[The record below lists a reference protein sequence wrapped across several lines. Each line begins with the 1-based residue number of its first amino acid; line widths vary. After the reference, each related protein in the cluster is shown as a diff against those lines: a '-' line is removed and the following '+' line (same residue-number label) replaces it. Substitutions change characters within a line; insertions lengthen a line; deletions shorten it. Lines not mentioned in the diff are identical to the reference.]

1 MAGSSSHLSLLDLT
15 PDEVEFVVENSL
27 LDSPLASED
36 EASNMDETPRH
47 PYGTF
52 GTPAINNSDAR
63 RPEAST
69 GYQSARHPY
78 GTFGHWRRNSS
89 DARMPETNTLDRH
102 PYGTFGSR
110 FSAFES
116 LVRNTSD
123 ARRPDD
129 ALTIPANSRCYT
141 PAPNRPSSARVRSL
155 RPAQPLDDFYGTP
168 SDQGIL
174 AEGDS
179 NRVSAHASQSLAMDP
194 LAEMQALRA
203 RMGMLQS
210 LVPRSNQQKV
220 LQDSLLDDGQLFS
233 HAYELEELRNMQDDA
248 WLDSLDEN
256 LTHPSPQ
263 LDRLPAAFGQ
273 PAVNDTW
280 TFFGKSHSPPQ
291 SRYQPPRQQSLDAF
305 TPVSHQQSYSLS
317 AQGQPAGVKPPYR
330 NPLATVS
337 LKALQGIC
345 HSRRCTVLYYYK
357 SLRGERLVE
366 AQTLSSSS
374 VLPAQKKNSERPEP
388 SPVGRFHRGQTL
400 RRLTSAVPSTALPQS
415 ALAFGQKRRRVM
427 LHSGSSQTTEQAS
440 LDDWDKDEPVAQDP
454 ELRPGP
460 LAVPYYPVYPFM
472 PAANVVFLSQILP
485 KTFDR
490 TKRLSILFTIRA
502 AAPYV
507 PLCVIESDASNTVPE
522 PVKDVGEDLL
532 DTSGE
537 QEPSFQH
544 PFGPDGAG
552 WPTSLFSNGEHPQSL
567 PVEIFELIGSLLP
580 RDSIQSMR
588 LVNREFERKISCL
601 VFKSVV
607 VPFKPKIYETAS
619 TQMSA
624 KAMGKQKEH
633 IKDTYN
639 PREDHVKDGMRVFEE
654 WGPEIKK
661 FALTFEVAEENL
673 TKLKP
678 KRRFEVTDS
687 FWGSYRWPHKHYN
700 RYEQAAKLEQKA
712 DETSAMITAFSK
724 LTGIREL
731 GLSILS
737 GLGWLS
743 GKDVSDRARLFRKKP
758 TIFGTQLALPDRELR
773 ENIHT
778 WDVITRLETA
788 AAKRIQNKAARSFFD
803 TTKEV
808 SPADNLPRLTFKSVS
823 RESSLLY
830 PPLMFDN
837 ENFEAKELSRTEIAR
852 EDEAV
857 GSIAGTIIVSHPASC
872 EPSVV
877 TPQFLTSEQ
886 EDWLM
891 EMEWAQ
897 EAFLSSWCIALLDNP
912 SVFHSLRTF
921 NIATLSSKHLKSLQR
936 DDIWRALPNLQNLT
950 VLVSPDWRLVSKD
963 TQGNVFTEE
972 IRPSSAQTMF
982 WNFLFALF
990 KEKTSMNIKTLTI
1003 GYIDGG
1009 EHATGMFARNQNI
1022 LPAPIDQYAFLPSSN
1037 PPQETLRLPF
1047 VEELTLKNCWLTPTT
1062 LRNFFT
1068 TDKAPELKSATFESV
1083 SLTADTDVYGLN
1095 DDNDD
1100 DDLLPSTD
1108 RSLKWLTTNPLA
1120 GSWPDIIN
1128 TITPGPS
1135 IAHARYIHGLLA
1147 SPPLSPPLSRR
1158 KKLESIQFKSCGYV
1172 RLPNLNEFNQS
1183 SLPELP
1189 SGPPQ
1194 CLKRRRAELQKSM
1207 LIGKEDGLLGTVV
1220 PCMRDE
1226 EEGALNGIWGFEF
1239 GWQGEWEGRGWECR
1253 EDGQP
1258 EGGSGRFNGTVER
1271 GHE

>member
-15 PDEVEFVVENSL
+15 PDEVEFVLENSL

-36 EASNMDETPRH
+36 EASNMDGTPRH

-52 GTPAINNSDAR
+52 GNPTRNNSDAR

-69 GYQSARHPY
+69 GYESARHTY
-78 GTFGHWRRNSS
+78 GRFGHWRRNSS
-89 DARMPETNTLDRH
+89 DARMPETDTLDRH

-110 FSAFES
+110 YSTFES
-116 LVRNTSD
+116 LARNTSD
-123 ARRPDD
+123 ARRPDE
-129 ALTIPANSRCYT
+129 ALTIPANSGCYT

-155 RPAQPLDDFYGTP
+155 RPAQHLDDFYGTP
-168 SDQGIL
+168 SDQGIFP
-174 AEGDS
+174 EEDS
-179 NRVSAHASQSLAMDP
+179 NLVSAHASQSLAMDP

-203 RMGMLQS
+203 RMGELQS
-210 LVPRSNQQKV
+210 LIPQSTQQLHPPNQQKV
-220 LQDSLLDDGQLFS
+220 LKNSLLEDGQLLS
-233 HAYELEELRNMQDDA
+233 HMYRLEELRNMQDDA

-256 LTHPSPQ
+256 ITHPTPQ
-263 LDRLPAAFGQ
+263 LDRLPAAFRQ
-273 PAVNDTW
+273 PAANDSW
-280 TFFGKSHSPPQ
+280 ALVDKGHSSPQ
-291 SRYQPPRQQSLDAF
+291 TRYQPPRQQSLAAS

-330 NPLATVS
+330 NPLATVN
-337 LKALQGIC
+337 LKALQSIDQ
-345 HSRRCTVLYYYK
+345 SRRCTVLYYYK

-366 AQTLSSSS
+366 AQTLSSSF
-374 VLPAQKKNSERPEP
+374 VLHAQKKISERPEP

-440 LDDWDKDEPVAQDP
+440 LDNWDKDEPIAQDP

-460 LAVPYYPVYPFM
+460 LAVPYYPVYPLM

-490 TKRLSILFTIRA
+490 TKRLSILFTISA

-507 PLCVIESDASNTVPE
+507 PLCVIESDASNTVFE
-522 PVKDVGEDLL
+522 PVKDVGEVLL

-552 WPTSLFSNGEHPQSL
+552 WPTSVFSNGEHPQSL

-588 LVNREFERKISCL
+588 LVNREFESKISSL

-607 VPFKPKIYETAS
+607 VPFKPKIYGTAS

-661 FALTFEVAEENL
+661 FALTFEVAEDAENL
-673 TKLKP
+673 IKLKP

-731 GLSILS
+731 GLSISS

-743 GKDVSDRARLFRKKP
+743 GKDVSDRARLFRKRP
-758 TIFGTQLALPDRELR
+758 TVFGTQHALPDRELR
-773 ENIHT
+773 ENIHK
-778 WDVITRLETA
+778 WDAITSLETA
-788 AAKRIQNKAARSFFD
+788 AAKRIQNKAARCFFRA
-803 TTKEV
+803 TKDV
-808 SPADNLPRLTFKSVS
+808 SPVDSLPRLTFRSLS
-823 RESSLLY
+823 PDSLLLY

-857 GSIAGTIIVSHPASC
+857 GSITGTIIVSHPASC

-877 TPQFLTSEQ
+877 IPQFLTSEQ

-912 SVFHSLRTF
+912 FVFHSLRTF
-921 NIATLSSKHLKSLQR
+921 NIANLSSKHLKSLQR
-936 DDIWRALPNLQNLT
+936 DDIWRALPNLQNLA

-1022 LPAPIDQYAFLPSSN
+1022 LPAPIDQYAFLPSSIT
-1037 PPQETLRLPF
+1037 PQETLRLPF
-1047 VEELTLKNCWLTPTT
+1047 VEELTLKNCWLTPAT

-1068 TDKAPELKSATFESV
+1068 TDRAPELKSATFESV
-1083 SLTADTDVYGLN
+1083 SLTANTDFNGLH

-1100 DDLLPSTD
+1100 DELLPSTD

-1128 TITPGPS
+1128 TITPGQT

-1147 SPPLSPPLSRR
+1147 SPPLSPPLILPPR
-1158 KKLESIQFKSCGYV
+1158 ITV
-1172 RLPNLNEFNQS
+1172 RSTTMSET
-1183 SLPELP
+1183 EA
-1189 SGPPQ
+1189 G
-1194 CLKRRRAELQKSM
+1194 
-1207 LIGKEDGLLGTVV
+1207 GTTEKHV
-1220 PCMRDE
+1220 
-1226 EEGALNGIWGFEF
+1226 
-1239 GWQGEWEGRGWECR
+1239 GWQGRWITRNGGAVYEG
-1253 EDGQP
+1253 
-1258 EGGSGRFNGTVER
+1258 
-1271 GHE
+1271 